1 MCQGWAAG
9 AARQAAAKAAG
20 SVRSASASQPGSPT
34 GPDAQMLHPQRIT
47 LILRSVSVG
56 RPQLLCTACMLER
69 AVAPAL
75 VRSVSLVS

>member
-1 MCQGWAAG
+1 VIKPAFTIGLLQGWAAG

-47 LILRSVSVG
+47 LILRSVSMC
-56 RPQLLCTACMLER
+56 RHQLHCKCLRMQ
-69 AVAPAL
+69 
-75 VRSVSLVS
+75 